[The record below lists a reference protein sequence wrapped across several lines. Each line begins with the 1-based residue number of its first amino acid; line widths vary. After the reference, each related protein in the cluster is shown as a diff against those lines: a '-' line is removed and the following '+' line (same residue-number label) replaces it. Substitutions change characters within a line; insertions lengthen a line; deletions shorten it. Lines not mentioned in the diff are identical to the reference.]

1 MPSQKLNSGNTHR
14 TKRRLKPTTMKNKT
28 QPIKKA
34 KNSFVRQ
41 PNRADGSAMSFG
53 ERQRAYF
60 SAFRG
65 VPGKDILYLLYATCY
80 VIGAE
85 IIRFA
90 ERVFILVQEIFFWFA
105 GRILLGNLRKIIRLF
120 HHRVVNAIAAS
131 FIHEVNFFIDTSL
144 KIRDQKQKV
153 QEISTRKTA
162 EGLTPQLQAV
172 AVEQSKQLVQY
183 QRQFTKRMVFSL
195 ANYIG
200 PVLAVVALLFVFS
213 SHFQYTVALAI
224 EYEGKNL
231 GYIENEKVFDTA
243 ANDIESRVISGDEP
257 FYVNDPPLYHIAF
270 VKKNTVAAVTDFSNT
285 LLQSIMGDKVN
296 QACGIYLDGEFLLAV
311 TEEAEIQAYMQNL
324 LKPYLAG
331 NEDAEVDF
339 LNEVEY
345 RSGLYPIGSIR
356 TFEDATAKI
365 SSKKTA
371 TFSYTVVKNDTV
383 AKVASK
389 NGLTKAELLQ
399 YNPDIGSKM
408 IAGKKITITKAQ
420 PFIQVKVVKV
430 ETYTQVIAYTTTIK
444 KDTSHY
450 EGYSYIQTKGRNGE
464 RKVTANVIYVDGI
477 EIRREVLTSTTTKNA
492 RAEVKVVGTK
502 ETPKYAPSVSTYGV
516 VVTGK
521 FMWPTEPGHISCGW
535 YGYSGHRGV
544 DLSAKV
550 GTPIYAADGGVVQA
564 VYKKS
569 YGYGYHIIIS
579 HGNGYSTLYAH
590 LSKIK
595 VSVGDKVA
603 KGQVIALSG
612 NTGRTTGPHLH
623 FEIRINGVQVNP
635 TPYIT

>member
-1 MPSQKLNSGNTHR
+1 
-14 TKRRLKPTTMKNKT
+14 
-28 QPIKKA
+28 
-34 KNSFVRQ
+34 
-41 PNRADGSAMSFG
+41 MSFG
-53 ERQRAYF
+53 MRQRAYF
-60 SAFRG
+60 SSLRG
-65 VPGKDILYLLYATCY
+65 TPKEIFYLLYASCY
-80 VIGAE
+80 IIGAHV
-85 IIRFA
+85 IRA
-90 ERVFILVQEIFFWFA
+90 VERVFILIQELFIWLV
-105 GRILLGNLRKIIRLF
+105 GRVLLGSLRKLVRLF
-120 HHRVVNAIAAS
+120 RRRVVNAVAAS
-131 FIHEVNFFIDTSL
+131 LIHEANFFIESTL
-144 KIRDQKQKV
+144 LIRGQKLKV
-153 QEISTRKTA
+153 QELSARQQTEA
-162 EGLTPQLQAV
+162 LTPQLKSV
-172 AVEQSKQLVQY
+172 ALEQRKQLSLY
-183 QRQFTKRMVFSL
+183 KKQFAARLSLRL
-195 ANYIG
+195 ANYLG
-200 PVLAVVALLFVFS
+200 PVLAAVALIIVFS

-243 ANDIESRVISGDEP
+243 ANDIEERVISGDEP
-257 FYVNDPPLYHIAF
+257 FYVDDAPLYHVAF
-270 VKKNTVAAVTDFSNT
+270 VNKNTVIPVADFSNT

-296 QACGIYLDGEFLLAV
+296 QACGIYLDGNFLLAV
-311 TEEAEIQAYMQNL
+311 TEEQQLRTYMQNL
-324 LKPYLAG
+324 LNPYIAA
-331 NEDAEVDF
+331 NKDAEVDF
-339 LNEVEY
+339 LNQVDY

-356 TFEDATAKI
+356 TYDEAIAKL
-365 SSKKTA
+365 SSKKT
-371 TFSYTVVKNDTV
+371 TTIRYTVVRNDTV

-389 NGLTKAELLQ
+389 NGLSKEELLK
-399 YNPDIGSKM
+399 YNPDIGSKL
-408 IAGKKITITKAQ
+408 IAGKKISIAKPQ
-420 PFIQVKVVKV
+420 PFMQVKVVKV
-430 ETYTQVIAYTTTIK
+430 ETYTQAIAYSTTIK
-444 KDTSHY
+444 KDSSQY

-464 RKVTANVIYVDGI
+464 QRVTANVIYVDGI
-477 EIRREVLTSTTTKNA
+477 EIRREVLKSTVLKNA

-502 ETPKYAPSVSTYGV
+502 ETPKYAPSVSNYGV

-564 VYKKS
+564 VYKKN